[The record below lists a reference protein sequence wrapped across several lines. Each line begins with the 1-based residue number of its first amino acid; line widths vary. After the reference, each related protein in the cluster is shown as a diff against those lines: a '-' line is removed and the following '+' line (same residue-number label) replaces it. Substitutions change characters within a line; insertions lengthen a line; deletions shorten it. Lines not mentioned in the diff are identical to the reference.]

1 MTNYYYGGQGSL
13 GVATIVAGVP
23 QGLVQLGNVPNLSI
37 DIETTE
43 FSHRESESGNRL
55 EDIIITQQKSG
66 NFTFAM
72 ENVEPANLALA
83 LWGTKAVIAG
93 STVTTEIQK
102 AFISKKIIL
111 DFPDVSSVVV
121 TGPAGTPTY
130 TVTTD
135 YIVDAKNGTIIPTL
149 AGSISEDELLE
160 VDYTYA
166 GMDEVMAFTLVS
178 APERHLRFEGLNT
191 VDSSYVIVDIWKAR
205 IAPLTGYELIND
217 EIAAPEVTGNIL
229 ADATKLT
236 GSQFFRQWNVAA

>member
-13 GVATIVAGVP
+13 GVAAIIAGVP

-83 LWGTKAVIAG
+83 LWGTSAAIAG
-93 STVTTEIQK
+93 SSVVAEVQK
-102 AFISKKIIL
+102 AFLDKKIIL

-121 TGPAGTPTY
+121 TGPSQTPTY
-130 TVTTD
+130 TLTTD
-135 YIVDAKNGTIIPTL
+135 YTVDAKNGTVTPVGT
-149 AGSISEDELLE
+149 GSISEDELLE
-160 VDYTYA
+160 IDYDYA
-166 GMDEVMAFTLVS
+166 GMDETMAFTLVS
-178 APERHLRFEGLNT
+178 APERWMRFEGLNT

-229 ADATKLT
+229 ADATKQT